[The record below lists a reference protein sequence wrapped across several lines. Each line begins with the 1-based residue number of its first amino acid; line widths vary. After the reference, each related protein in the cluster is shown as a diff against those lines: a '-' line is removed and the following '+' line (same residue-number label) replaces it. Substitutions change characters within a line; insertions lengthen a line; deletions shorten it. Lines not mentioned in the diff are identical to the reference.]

1 MHYAMNIKTARL
13 EVVLAA
19 IDAGTG
25 AGYLEIGTTGMTLVL
40 ATIPLASPCGT
51 VTDDV
56 LTFYMP
62 QSDTSADAT
71 GTAVEARIRDSDDND
86 CITGMTVGTSTADI
100 IVNST
105 SITSTQNVSI
115 VSASITHAA

>member
-1 MHYAMNIKTARL
+1 L
-13 EVVLAA
+13 PLLLPAA

-25 AGYLEIGTTGMTLVL
+25 VGYLEIGTTGMTLVL

-56 LTFYMP
+56 LTFDMP
-62 QSDTSADAT
+62 QSDTSADDT
-71 GTAVEARIRDSDDND
+71 GTAAEARIRDSDDND
-86 CITGMTVGTSTADI
+86 CITGMTVGISATDI